1 VRACGRKPTFRW
13 VILHRKSRGCGV
25 ARLHRQWTVIVS
37 DSVSLLVRKII
48 EKVVDVFERL
58 LILEFRD
65 AIAEVYPE
73 VVSDIF
79 S

>member
-1 VRACGRKPTFRW
+1 VWPETDVPLGVTSE
-13 VILHRKSRGCGV
+13 VEGCGV

>member
-1 VRACGRKPTFRW
+1 
-13 VILHRKSRGCGV
+13 
-25 ARLHRQWTVIVS
+25 VS
-37 DSVSLLVRKII
+37 DSVSLVRKII

-58 LILEFRD
+58 LIREFRD
-65 AIAEVYPE
+65 AIAEVHPE